1 MNEIEK
7 QMMLQKLKSVYWFM
21 IDSSGKMD
29 FENKTLWDQITD
41 LDQENGD
48 YRDVIVEIYFTD
60 GKYIQLHNR
69 SFKSLINNDYSGD
82 DIRLTRINDERLLN
96 LLNGMGVCNND
107 VYSPVVSVWYNDP
120 ETGITNTTFPI
131 SSVARISVCDKKVK
145 WSEEWRKLSSE
156 KVKLHETIF
165 RNFRERYL
173 SEHAEKKE

>member
-7 QMMLQKLKSVYWFM
+7 QMMLQKLKSVYCFM

-41 LDQENGD
+41 LDQESGD
-48 YRDVIVEIYFTD
+48 YREVIVEIYFTD

-69 SFKSLINNDYSGD
+69 SFESVINNDYSGD
-82 DIRLTRINDERLLN
+82 DILLTQINDDRLLN
-96 LLNGMGVCNND
+96 LLNERGAYYNE

-120 ETGITNTTFPI
+120 ETEATRTTFPI
-131 SSVARISVCDKKVK
+131 SSVARISVSDKKVK
-145 WSEEWRKLSSE
+145 WSEKWRKLSPE
-156 KVKLHETIF
+156 NVKVREATF
-165 RNFRERYL
+165 RNFRENYL